1 MKYRYLNEVLLDWN
15 GSENIQD
22 NSIIKSSDIKGL
34 KKIDSYNV
42 NGVKFKM
49 IRMKHIKPTFYLGE
63 TLVTKELWEAVMGY
77 TLPANEDKDPKVPAN
92 NIAPYS
98 LGKKFLD
105 ALNVITGYN
114 FRIPTEKEWEDCV
127 GDFIKKHFNSNRRFD
142 DPENKLL
149 HKIAW
154 NRQNSGETLQPVASK
169 EPNEYGLYDMLGN
182 SWEWCLKSHQSSGM
196 SAFVAKGGSY
206 KISPDEMSATNAW
219 GNICS
224 FGGDANGIGIRL
236 ALDLN

>member
-34 KKIDSYNV
+34 KEIDSYNV

-49 IRMKHIKPTFYLGE
+49 IRMKHIKPTFYL
-63 TLVTKELWEAVMGY
+63 
-77 TLPANEDKDPKVPAN
+77 
-92 NIAPYS
+92 
-98 LGKKFLD
+98 
-105 ALNVITGYN
+105 
-114 FRIPTEKEWEDCV
+114 
-127 GDFIKKHFNSNRRFD
+127 
-142 DPENKLL
+142 
-149 HKIAW
+149 
-154 NRQNSGETLQPVASK
+154 GETLQPVASK